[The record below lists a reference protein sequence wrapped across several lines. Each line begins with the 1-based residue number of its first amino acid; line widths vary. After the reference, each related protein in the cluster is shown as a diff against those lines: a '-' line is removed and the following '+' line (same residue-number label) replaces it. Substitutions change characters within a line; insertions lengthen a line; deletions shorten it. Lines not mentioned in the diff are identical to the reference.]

1 MANHLLIGLGG
12 TGGKVLRELRKRIY
26 EEFRSNEPGRGV
38 FLGYLYVDSS
48 PADLNDRTG
57 WKVMGKSVHLGDA
70 QKVNINGISTT
81 TLGNLATSPGLQCFI
96 NDKDKQLI
104 DQHMG
109 PLITAGIGGQ
119 RRRLGRMLIANNL
132 ADKHNK
138 ENFARKLHA
147 AVVQLQQASED
158 NNVTFHICAGLAG
171 GTGSGSIVDV
181 LAQIRKIYPYQEN
194 THSFKIR
201 LFVYMPEINM
211 VHPNFDNGFYQ
222 ANGYAALSELNAIS
236 VGKYAPYDVTGER
249 DVYTQ
254 QVQRLMQN
262 QESFEVCYIYTNVNE
277 DGKILDLS
285 SKLPRSVADFLFQTV
300 VVSSNGSGQMARL
313 IRCENDGAGPEHDL
327 SGESTRSRKFMSF
340 GIARV
345 EYPEAEIGE
354 YVTYNYA
361 IQATSQLTYN
371 LWQEGLGYGECSIE
385 EVGSGYLDQI
395 KDVKKRGKLKLSNAE
410 LTLEKP
416 IYDAEA
422 PNRWK
427 PFSETWETRAQS
439 VAGLV
444 QSKYKK
450 EQWLAQFTQ
459 FIDDYYNNHFR
470 QHGVKKFFEIQT
482 KELRAYARYIRRHI
496 ETLLFNEWA
505 SGGKE
510 GKSILQ
516 IEKYSILLRQD
527 CEDRIKAFKEQIPK
541 LESRAE
547 EHAAAIQEA
556 NKEWNQIGFIKDAIT
571 NISDKVFAKY
581 KTAKCDYY
589 TAQTKIESYHY
600 AILLLQQIG
609 VELNKM
615 ILGIQ
620 AMKQE
625 LVDILDNVMKQAS
638 SKCQIDSLQGGED
651 ILKKYNPEVVH
662 ALTKQYVSDYE
673 FQHTNASEIRQRMI
687 AMLGEEGERSFANLN
702 ACIDFNTASDLII
715 DICSKNARAAM
726 EDTATKDPLMKMI
739 GVNIL
744 DKLRIDLNSDEK
756 IEAFVD
762 QLIKMARSY
771 IQLNPGETAKV
782 IGDNAGTMMSMV
794 QVALPLPVTDQERNF
809 VNQLAGAFQNKVA
822 GFVPTFIDGDLS
834 VNFKPNQMIVVC
846 ANAGFPLRFLLN
858 MTTLKEKYNR
868 LLAAP
873 QKELNRMVLHTE
885 SFERPL
891 PDLFELDEQE
901 LLPLAKRTVMMA
913 LALKLIQPQQNP
925 LTGEKFLA
933 VNEPDEVFGD
943 QWVRLGKDFLGC
955 VNELKRNY
963 KQLTKLES
971 LIEKEL
977 GKQARSNEEKAVL
990 RRQLG
995 GIVNQVILPTVC
1007 EENQYDP
1014 KYAEYKSIAQEI
1026 INDKLKDL

>member
-26 EEFRSNEPGRGV
+26 EEFRSNDPKGV
-38 FLGYLYVDSS
+38 FLDYLYVDSS
-48 PADLNDRTG
+48 TADLNDRTG

-81 TLGNLATSPGLQCFI
+81 TLGNLSTSPGLRCFI
-96 NDKDKQLI
+96 NEKDKQLI

-119 RRRLGRMLIANNL
+119 RRRLGRMLMANNL
-132 ADKHNK
+132 ADINNT
-138 ENFARKLHA
+138 ENFVKKLQA
-147 AVVQLQQASED
+147 AVIRLQRASED

-181 LAQIRKIYPYQEN
+181 IAQIRKMYPYQEA

-211 VHPNFDNGFYQ
+211 VHPNYDNGFYQ

-236 VGKYAPYDVTGER
+236 VGKYVPYDVTGEK

-300 VVSSNGSGQMARL
+300 VVGSNNLGQMARL
-313 IRCENDGAGPEHDL
+313 IGCENDGAGPEHDL
-327 SGESTRSRKFMSF
+327 SGEPTRSRRFMSF

-345 EYPEAEIGE
+345 EYPETEISE
-354 YVTYNYA
+354 FVTYNYA
-361 IQATSQLTYN
+361 IQATRQLTYN

-385 EVGSGYLDQI
+385 DVGSGYLDQI
-395 KDVKKRGKLKLSNAE
+395 KNVNNRETLKLSNAD
-410 LTLEKP
+410 LTLEKSINDSEP
-416 IYDAEA
+416 QM
-422 PNRWK
+422 NWR
-427 PFSETWETRAQS
+427 PFSITWENRTQAD
-439 VAGLV
+439 AGLV
-444 QSKYKK
+444 EANYEK
-450 EQWLAQFTQ
+450 EQWLKKFSDFAE
-459 FIDDYYNNHFR
+459 DYYNNGFR
-470 QHGVKKFFEIQT
+470 GHGVKKFFEIQNQ
-482 KELRAYARYIRRHI
+482 ELNIYARYIRQYI
-496 ETLLFNEWA
+496 EKQLFDEWA
-505 SGGKE
+505 SGGKQ

-527 CEDRIKAFKEQIPK
+527 CEDRIMAFKEQISR
-541 LESRAE
+541 LEKQAE
-547 EHAAAIQEA
+547 EHMAAINEA
-556 NKEWNQIGFIKDAIT
+556 NNEWGKIGWIRDAIT
-571 NISDKVFAKY
+571 NASSRVFAMY
-581 KTAKCDYY
+581 KTAKCNYY
-589 TAQTKIESYHY
+589 IVQTKIESYKY
-600 AILLLQQIG
+600 AIQLLQHIG
-609 VELNKM
+609 IELNSM

-625 LVDILDNVMKQAS
+625 LTDILDNVMKQAS
-638 SKCQIDSLQGGED
+638 SKCQTESKYGGED

-662 ALTKQYVSDYE
+662 ALTKQYVSNYDL
-673 FQHTNASEIRQRMI
+673 QHTNASDIRQQMI
-687 AMLGEEGERSFANLN
+687 SMLGEDGERSFANLN

-715 DICSKNARAAM
+715 DICSKNANAAM
-726 EDTATKDPLMKMI
+726 EDTATRDPLMKMI

-744 DKLRIDLNSDEK
+744 DKLRMDLNSDEK

-782 IGDNAGTMMSMV
+782 IGDNAGAMMTMV
-794 QVALPLPVTDQERNF
+794 QVALPQPATDQQKNF
-809 VNQLAGAFQNKVA
+809 VNQLGKAFQNKVA
-822 GFVPTFIDGDLS
+822 GFVPNFIDGDFS
-834 VNFKPNQMIVVC
+834 VNFKPNQLIVVC

-858 MTTLKEKYNR
+858 MQTLKDKYNK

-873 QKELNRMVLHTE
+873 QQELNRMVLHTE
-885 SFERPL
+885 SFEKQL
-891 PDLFELDEQE
+891 PDIFELDEQE
-901 LLPLAKRTVMMA
+901 LLLPAKKTVMMA

-933 VNEPDEVFGD
+933 INEPDEVFGD
-943 QWVRLGKDFLGC
+943 QWVKLGKDFLGC
-955 VNELKRNY
+955 VNALKKNY
-963 KQLTKLES
+963 KQLTK
-971 LIEKEL
+971 IELQIDKEL
-977 GKQARSNEEKAVL
+977 QKQARSNDEKSVL
-990 RRQLG
+990 RKQLG
-995 GIVNQVILPTVC
+995 AIVNQVILPTVC
-1007 EENQYDP
+1007 EGNQFDP
-1014 KYAEYKSIAQEI
+1014 KYTEYKSIAQDI
-1026 INDKLKDL
+1026 INSKLKDL

>member
-26 EEFRSNEPGRGV
+26 EEYRSNEPEGV
-38 FLGYLYVDSS
+38 FLGYLYLDSS

-81 TLGNLATSPGLQCFI
+81 TLGTLSTSPGLHCFI

-132 ADKHNK
+132 ADKNNK
-138 ENFARKLHA
+138 ENFVQKLQA
-147 AVVQLQQASED
+147 AVRKLQQASED

-181 LAQIRKIYPYQEN
+181 LAQIRKMYPYQES

-236 VGKYAPYDVTGER
+236 VGKYAPYDVTGEK

-277 DGKILDLS
+277 DGKILDLGL
-285 SKLPRSVADFLFQTV
+285 KLPRSVADFLFQTV
-300 VVSSNGSGQMARL
+300 VVSSNKSGQMARL
-313 IRCENDGAGPEHDL
+313 IGCENDGAGPEHDL
-327 SGESTRSRKFMSF
+327 SGELTRSRKFMSF

-345 EYPEAEIGE
+345 EYPETEIDE
-354 YVTYNYA
+354 FVTYNYA
-361 IQATSQLTYN
+361 VQATRQLTYN

-395 KDVKKRGKLKLSNAE
+395 KDVRNRGTLKLSNAD
-410 LTLEKP
+410 LTLEKS
-416 IYDAEA
+416 INGSESSQT
-422 PNRWK
+422 WK
-427 PFSETWETRAQS
+427 PFNITWETRTQS
-439 VAGLV
+439 DAGLV
-444 QSKYKK
+444 QAQYEKK
-450 EQWLAQFTQ
+450 QWLAQFTKLV
-459 FIDDYYNNHFR
+459 DDYYNNSFR
-470 QHGVKKFFEIQT
+470 RHGVKKFFEIQN
-482 KELRAYARYIRRHI
+482 KELKAYARHIRRHI
-496 ETLLFNEWA
+496 EKLLFDEWV

-527 CEDRIKAFKEQIPK
+527 CEDRIKAFKEQISK
-541 LESRAE
+541 LELQTE
-547 EHAAAIQEA
+547 EHAAAIKEA
-556 NKEWNQIGFIKDAIT
+556 NREWEQIGWVRDAIT
-571 NISDKVFAKY
+571 NASSQTFAKF
-581 KTAKCDYY
+581 KTAKCNYY
-589 TAQTKIESYHY
+589 IAQTKIESYNY
-600 AILLLQQIG
+600 AVLLLQHIG
-609 VELNKM
+609 IELNSM
-615 ILGIQ
+615 ILGVQ

-625 LVDILDNVMKQAS
+625 LVEILDHVMIQAS
-638 SKCQIDSLQGGED
+638 SKCQIESKLGGEE

-662 ALTKQYVSDYE
+662 ALAKQYASDYDL
-673 FQHTNASEIRQRMI
+673 QHTNASEIRQRMI
-687 AMLGEEGERSFANLN
+687 SMLGEEGERSFANLN

-715 DICSKNARAAM
+715 EICSKNAHAAM
-726 EDTATKDPLMKMI
+726 EDTATKDPLMKMV

-762 QLIKMARSY
+762 QLIRMARSY

-782 IGDNAGTMMSMV
+782 IGDNAGAMMTMV
-794 QVALPLPVTDQERNF
+794 QVALPQPVTDQEKSF
-809 VNQLAGAFQNKVA
+809 VNQLGLAFQNKVA
-822 GFVPTFIDGDLS
+822 GFVPKFIEGDLS
-834 VNFKPNQMIVVC
+834 VNFKPNQMVVVC

-858 MTTLKEKYNR
+858 MKTLKEKYNK

-885 SFERPL
+885 SFEKAL
-891 PDLFELDEQE
+891 PDLFELEEQE
-901 LLPLAKRTVMMA
+901 LIRPAKKAVMMA
-913 LALKLIQPQQNP
+913 LALKLIQPQQNS

-933 VNEPDEVFGD
+933 VNEPDEIFGD
-943 QWVRLGKDFLGC
+943 QLVKLGKDFLGC
-955 VNELKRNY
+955 VNVLKQNFKLLAKMESQIENELY
-963 KQLTKLES
+963 KQV
-971 LIEKEL
+971 
-977 GKQARSNEEKAVL
+977 RSNDEKAAL
-990 RRQLG
+990 RKQLG

-1007 EENQYDP
+1007 EGNQFDP
-1014 KYAEYKSIAQEI
+1014 KYAEYKGIAQEI
-1026 INDKLKDL
+1026 INSKLKDL

>member
-26 EEFRSNEPGRGV
+26 EEYRSNEPGDGV

-48 PADLNDRTG
+48 PADLNDRNG
-57 WKVMGKSVHLGDA
+57 WKVLGKSVHLGDA

-81 TLGNLATSPGLQCFI
+81 TLETLSMSPGLHCFI
-96 NDKDKQLI
+96 NDRDKQLI
-104 DQHMG
+104 DQYMG

-119 RRRLGRMLIANNL
+119 RRRLGRMLMANNL
-132 ADKHNK
+132 ADKNNK
-138 ENFARKLHA
+138 ENFVQKLQA
-147 AVVQLQQASED
+147 AVGQLQHTSGD

-181 LAQIRKIYPYQEN
+181 LAQIRKIYPYQES

-236 VGKYAPYDVTGER
+236 VGKYAPYDVTGEK

-262 QESFEVCYIYTNVNE
+262 QESFEACYIYTNVNE
-277 DGKILDLS
+277 DGKILDLG

-300 VVSSNGSGQMARL
+300 VVGSNKSGQMARL
-313 IRCENDGAGPEHDL
+313 IGCENDGAGAEHDL
-327 SGESTRSRKFMSF
+327 SGMPTRSRRFLSF

-345 EYPEAEIGE
+345 EYPETEIDE

-361 IQATSQLTYN
+361 VQATRQLAYN
-371 LWQEGLGYGECSIE
+371 LWQEGLGYGECSME

-395 KDVKKRGKLKLSNAE
+395 KDVKNRGKLKLSNAD
-410 LTLEKP
+410 LTLEKS
-416 IYDAEA
+416 IDDSETTK
-422 PNRWK
+422 NWK
-427 PFSETWETRAQS
+427 PFSITWETRAQGD
-439 VAGLV
+439 AGLV
-444 QSKYKK
+444 QAQYEKK
-450 EQWLAQFTQ
+450 QWLAQFTKL
-459 FIDDYYNNHFR
+459 INNYYENSFR
-470 QHGVKKFFEIQT
+470 KHGVKKFFEIQT
-482 KELRAYARYIRRHI
+482 KELKAYARHIRRHI
-496 ETLLFNEWA
+496 EKLLFDEWA

-516 IEKYSILLRQD
+516 IEKYTLLLRQD
-527 CEDRIKAFKEQIPK
+527 CEDRIKAFKGQISK
-541 LESRAE
+541 LESQAE
-547 EHAAAIQEA
+547 EHAAAIKEA
-556 NKEWNQIGFIKDAIT
+556 NIEWEQINWLKDLLT
-571 NISDKVFAKY
+571 NASDKAFAKF
-581 KTAKCDYY
+581 KTAKCNYY
-589 TAQTKIESYHY
+589 LVQTKIESYNY

-609 VELNKM
+609 IELNSM
-615 ILGIQ
+615 LIGIQ

-625 LVDILDNVMKQAS
+625 LIDILDKVMTQAA
-638 SKCQIDSLQGGED
+638 SKCQTDTKAGGED

-662 ALTKQYVSDYE
+662 ALTKQYVSDYDL
-673 FQHTNASEIRQRMI
+673 QHTNASEIRQRMI

-702 ACIDFNTASDLII
+702 ACIDFNTASDLIL
-715 DICSKNARAAM
+715 DICSKNAHAAM

-762 QLIKMARSY
+762 QLIRMARSY

-782 IGDNAGTMMSMV
+782 IGDNAGAMMSMV
-794 QVALPLPVTDQERNF
+794 QVALPQPKTKPEQNF
-809 VNQLAGAFQNKVA
+809 INQLVKVFQNKVA
-822 GFVPTFIDGDLS
+822 GFKDDDLS
-834 VNFKPNQMIVVC
+834 VNPKSNQMVVVC

-858 MTTLKEKYNR
+858 MTTLKEKYNK

-885 SFERPL
+885 SFEKPL

-901 LLPLAKRTVMMA
+901 LLLPAKKAVMMA

-943 QWVRLGKDFLGC
+943 QWVKLGKDFLGC
-955 VNELKRNY
+955 VHVLKQNY

-971 LIEKEL
+971 QIENEL
-977 GKQARSNEEKAVL
+977 QKQARSNDEKAAL
-990 RRQLG
+990 RKLLG

-1007 EENQYDP
+1007 EGNQFDP
-1014 KYAEYKSIAQEI
+1014 KYAEYKSLAQEI
-1026 INDKLKDL
+1026 INSKLKDL